1 MSYKFE
7 NLEVWKLALDY
18 TDAIYEVVERLP
30 KEEEFNLKSQLR
42 RSTTSIA
49 LNIAEGSTSKTNPEQ
64 ARFISIS
71 IRSLLETVA
80 CLHMTHR
87 RNYLANRE
95 MLRKTYRSSEMLF
108 GKLQAFRKSL
118 SNASIRDGQEAYEL
132 DGDVPF

>member
-1 MSYKFE
+1 MTYKFE

-18 TDAIYEVVERLP
+18 TDEVYEIVERLP

-42 RSTTSIA
+42 RCVTSVA
-49 LNIAEGSTSKTNPEQ
+49 LNIAEGSTSQTNPEQ

-80 CLHMTHR
+80 CLHMIHR

-95 MLRKTYRSSEMLF
+95 MLRETYRSSELLF
-108 GKLQAFRKSL
+108 AKLQAFRKSL
-118 SNASIRDGQEAYEL
+118 SNTSIRDEQEVYEL
-132 DGDVPF
+132 DSDVPF